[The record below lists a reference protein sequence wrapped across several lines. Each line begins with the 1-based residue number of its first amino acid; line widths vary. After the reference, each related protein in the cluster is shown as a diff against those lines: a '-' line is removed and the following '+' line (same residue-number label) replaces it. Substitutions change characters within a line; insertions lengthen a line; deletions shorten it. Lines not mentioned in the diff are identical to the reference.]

1 MLRRSVLEISS
12 RKYYARV
19 PRRITSQQIPP
30 FFSSRKE
37 FSAAS
42 QQNTSQGSGSTGKP
56 SNSGSFMSKFIVG
69 GVVIGAAVMTA
80 YQTGYLD
87 QIIVKEP
94 HSSSEPTRTG
104 VVDLGVEVPV
114 LKSEET
120 GVVDSLVVPVPKSGD
135 SHETGVSDLRER
147 AGLPDSEDPNESSSN
162 VEHKTEPRSDF
173 PHVEDLRE
181 KKVKNQFPVKDI
193 ADLTP
198 EESAVPIQ
206 EKDLPP
212 YPHISTA
219 SNDQITDSGTS
230 SEGNIDMKDQE
241 AIPSMEQNHGV
252 PTISKTILD
261 NTVPEKSNMD
271 TVGITKDGP
280 GKDLEPPGS
289 LVDAY
294 YLTDKGDQ
302 TTAASSNGQGI
313 GGDKHFSK
321 EKEASVSTIEDLN
334 GAYISNDGKLVLDFL
349 QAIHAAEKRQAE
361 LDAHA
366 FSEQKR
372 IMKEKYEKELK
383 DARVKELMYAE
394 EAAMLEKELNQER
407 AKLAATIKSLQ
418 EKAEEKLKTEL
429 EQKERESELELKKAL
444 ELAKAELA
452 AAIASEKASHIEKIA
467 EANLHIDA
475 LCMAFYARSEEA
487 RQTHSVH
494 KLALGAL
501 ALEDALSKGLPI
513 QTEIVVLHKYLDGID
528 KDSLLAL
535 VLSSLPEETR
545 NHGTDT
551 VLQLN
556 QKFDDLKAT
565 LRHFS
570 LIPPG
575 GGGILAHSLANVAS
589 RLKVKQGDQSGDG
602 IESVINRVESYLAQ
616 GQLVEAADALEDGV
630 RGSEAAEIIVDW
642 VKQARNRAIAEQAL
656 TLLQSYA
663 TSVSLT

>member
-42 QQNTSQGSGSTGKP
+42 QQNASQGSGSTGKP

-135 SHETGVSDLRER
+135 SQETGVSDLRER

-162 VEHKTEPRSDF
+162 VEHKIEPRSDF

-212 YPHISTA
+212 YPHISTT

-271 TVGITKDGP
+271 TVGIAKDGP

-394 EAAMLEKELNQER
+394 EAAMLEKELNKER

-551 VLQLN
+551 VLKLN

-589 RLKVKQGDQSGDG
+589 RLKVKEGDQSGDG

>member
-135 SHETGVSDLRER
+135 SQETGVSDLRER

-313 GGDKHFSK
+313 GGDEHFSK

>member
-19 PRRITSQQIPP
+19 PRRVTTQIPP

-94 HSSSEPTRTG
+94 HSSLEPTRTG

-135 SHETGVSDLRER
+135 SQETGVSDLRER
-147 AGLPDSEDPNESSSN
+147 AGLPDSEEPNESSSN
-162 VEHKTEPRSDF
+162 VEHKTEPCSDF

-198 EESAVPIQ
+198 EESTVPIQ

-212 YPHISTA
+212 YPHISTT
-219 SNDQITDSGTS
+219 SNDKITDSGTS

-241 AIPSMEQNHGV
+241 SIPSMEQNHRV

-394 EAAMLEKELNQER
+394 EAAMLEKELNKER

-429 EQKERESELELKKAL
+429 EQKELESELELKKAL
-444 ELAKAELA
+444 ELAKAESA

-487 RQTHSVH
+487 RQTHSVY

-589 RLKVKQGDQSGDG
+589 RLKVKEGDQSGDG

-630 RGSEAAEIIVDW
+630 RGSGAAEIIVDW

>member
-313 GGDKHFSK
+313 GGDEHFSK

>member
-56 SNSGSFMSKFIVG
+56 SNSGSFMSKYIVG

-135 SHETGVSDLRER
+135 SQETGVSDLRER

-289 LVDAY
+289 LVDEY

-589 RLKVKQGDQSGDG
+589 RLKVKEGDQSGDG

-616 GQLVEAADALEDGV
+616 GQLVEAADALEAGV

>member
-19 PRRITSQQIPP
+19 PRRITAQQIPP

-42 QQNTSQGSGSTGKP
+42 QQNASQGSGSTGKP

-135 SHETGVSDLRER
+135 SQETGVSDLRER

-162 VEHKTEPRSDF
+162 VEHKIEPRSDF

-271 TVGITKDGP
+271 AVGITKDGL

-394 EAAMLEKELNQER
+394 EAAMLEKELNKER

-589 RLKVKQGDQSGDG
+589 RLKVKEGDQSGDG

>member
-19 PRRITSQQIPP
+19 PRRITSQIPP

-135 SHETGVSDLRER
+135 SQETGVSDLRER

>member
-135 SHETGVSDLRER
+135 SQETGVSDLRER

-429 EQKERESELELKKAL
+429 EQKECESELELKKAL

-545 NHGTDT
+545 NHGTDS

>member
-19 PRRITSQQIPP
+19 PRRITAQQIPP

-42 QQNTSQGSGSTGKP
+42 QQNASQGSGSTGKP

-135 SHETGVSDLRER
+135 SQETGVSDLRER

-162 VEHKTEPRSDF
+162 VEHKIEPRSDF

-271 TVGITKDGP
+271 TVGIAKDGP

-294 YLTDKGDQ
+294 YLADKGDQ

-394 EAAMLEKELNQER
+394 EAAMLEKELNKER

-589 RLKVKQGDQSGDG
+589 RLKVKEGDQSGDG
-602 IESVINRVESYLAQ
+602 IESVINRVESHLAQ

>member
-135 SHETGVSDLRER
+135 SQETGVSDLRER

-545 NHGTDT
+545 NHGTDS